1 MLNLVFAVSVEP
13 EEPYEIPRMWDML
26 TASRMTGIELEV
38 DVESIQ

>member
-1 MLNLVFAVSVEP
+1 MVFADTFEL